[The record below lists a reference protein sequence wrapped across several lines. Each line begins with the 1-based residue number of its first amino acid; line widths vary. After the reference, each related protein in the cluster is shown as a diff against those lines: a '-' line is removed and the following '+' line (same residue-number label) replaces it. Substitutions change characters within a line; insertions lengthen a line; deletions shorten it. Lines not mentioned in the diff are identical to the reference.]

1 LLSGLFFAVEAPTD
15 FSQHLAITKGRHS
28 MLKKS
33 VRTILN
39 GLSVAVFVIDAKQ
52 IIRFGN
58 IAAQTRFGGEL
69 ADMDLSSVIPSKKCS
84 NAAKRVLK
92 GEPTVS
98 LELTLQDVVP
108 TTFRLIITRLDA
120 ELTGENAR
128 AIVSLED
135 ISHIREAEQM
145 RIDFVANVSHE
156 LRSPLTSLSGFIET
170 LQGPAKNDPAAQERF
185 LDLMAGDAQRMSR
198 LIGDLLSLSKLQASE
213 RVAPSDT
220 VDVGSILRRVTASL
234 EPLSNTEDTQI
245 SLTIS
250 PDLPMVIGDADELIQ
265 VFQNL
270 IENGVKYSHRG
281 TQVEIIAE
289 RDPSHQSQLRVSVRD
304 HGEGLDPKHIPRLTE
319 RFYRVD
325 KGRSRDMGG
334 TGLGLA
340 IVKHIL
346 IRHRA
351 YLHIDSKI
359 GLGSTFSVFLP
370 IADK

>member
-1 LLSGLFFAVEAPTD
+1 
-15 FSQHLAITKGRHS
+15 

-33 VRTILN
+33 VKTILN
-39 GLSVAVFVIDAKQ
+39 GLSVAVFVIDAAQ

-58 IAAQTRFGGEL
+58 NAARKRFGL
-69 ADMDLSSVIPSKKCS
+69 SKKDIDLFGVIPSKDCTK
-84 NAAKRVLK
+84 AAISVLT
-92 GEPTVS
+92 GETTTVS

-120 ELTGENAR
+120 ERTGPDAR

-185 LDLMAGDAQRMSR
+185 LALMAGDAQRMSR

-213 RVAPSDT
+213 RIAPSEA
-220 VDVGSILRRVTASL
+220 VNISSILRNVTASL
-234 EPLSNTEDTQI
+234 EPLSKRENTGI
-245 SLTIS
+245 SLSIS
-250 PDLPMVIGDADELIQ
+250 PDLPQVIGNTDELTQ

-270 IENGVKYSHRG
+270 IENGIKYSQQD
-281 TQVEIIAE
+281 TKVEVIAQ
-289 RDPSHQSQLRVSVRD
+289 RDPSHENQLRISVRD

-325 KGRSRDMGG
+325 QGRSRTMGG

-346 IRHRA
+346 IHHRA
-351 YLHIDSKI
+351 YLHIDSKV

-370 IADK
+370 IAAG

>member
-1 LLSGLFFAVEAPTD
+1 MIYANTLLKVQRADV
-15 FSQHLAITKGRHS
+15 

-33 VRTILN
+33 VQTILN
-39 GLSVAVFVIDAKQ
+39 GLSVAVFVIDAHQ

-58 IAAQTRFGGEL
+58 LAAKERFGIKAKDDEL
-69 ADMDLSSVIPSKKCS
+69 FSVIPAIECKK
-84 NAAKRVLK
+84 AANRVLK
-92 GEPTVS
+92 GETTVS

-108 TTFRLIITRLDA
+108 TTFRLIVTRLDA
-120 ELTGENAR
+120 ELTGKKAR
-128 AIVSLED
+128 AIISLED

-170 LQGPAKNDPAAQERF
+170 LQGPAKNDPQARERF
-185 LDLMAGDAQRMSR
+185 LDLMLNDAQRMSR

-213 RVAPSDT
+213 RFAPQET
-220 VDVGSILRRVTASL
+220 VNLDNILRRVVASL
-234 EPLSNTEDTQI
+234 EPISNSEETSI
-245 SLTIS
+245 SLTVS
-250 PDLPMVIGDADELIQ
+250 ENLPMVIGDTDELTQ

-270 IENGVKYSHRG
+270 IENGIKYSKRG
-281 TQVEIIAE
+281 TEVIVVAE
-289 RDPSHQSQLRVSVRD
+289 PDPSHENQLRISVRD
-304 HGEGLDPKHIPRLTE
+304 HGEGIDPQHIPRLTE

-351 YLHIDSKI
+351 YLHIDSKL
-359 GLGSTFSVFLP
+359 GLGSIFSVFLP
-370 IADK
+370 VAEQE

>member
-1 LLSGLFFAVEAPTD
+1 
-15 FSQHLAITKGRHS
+15 

-33 VRTILN
+33 VKTILN
-39 GLSVAVFVIDAKQ
+39 GLSVAVFVIDATQ

-58 IAAQTRFGGEL
+58 NAARDRFALGE
-69 ADMDLSSVIPSKKCS
+69 ADTDLFSVIPSTDCTT
-84 NAAKRVLK
+84 AANRVLTGK
-92 GEPTVS
+92 YTTLS

-108 TTFRLIITRLDA
+108 ITFRLIITRLDA
-120 ELTGENAR
+120 QTRTGADAR

-135 ISHIREAEQM
+135 ISHIREAEKM

-170 LQGPAKNDPAAQERF
+170 LQGPAKNDHDAQERF
-185 LDLMAGDAQRMSR
+185 LKLMASEANRMSR

-213 RVAPSDT
+213 RVPPNEV
-220 VDVGSILRRVTASL
+220 VDVSAILHRVTASL
-234 EPLSNTEDTQI
+234 EPLTKREKTTI
-245 SLTIS
+245 ALTIS
-250 PDLPMVIGDADELIQ
+250 PNLPQVIGDADELTQ

-270 IENGVKYSHRG
+270 IENGVKYSHQD
-281 TQVEIIAE
+281 TVVNVTAE
-289 RDPSHQSQLRVSVRD
+289 PDPSHENQLRISVRD
-304 HGEGLDPKHIPRLTE
+304 QGEGLDPIHIPRLTE

-325 KGRSRDMGG
+325 KGRSRTMGG

-351 YLHIDSKI
+351 YLHIDSKV
-359 GLGSTFSVFLP
+359 GHGSHFAVFLP
-370 IADK
+370 VAAS

>member
-1 LLSGLFFAVEAPTD
+1 
-15 FSQHLAITKGRHS
+15 

-33 VRTILN
+33 VKTILN
-39 GLSVAVFVIDAKQ
+39 GLSVAVFVIDANQ

-58 IAAQTRFGGEL
+58 NAARSRFALTEPDTGL
-69 ADMDLSSVIPSKKCS
+69 FSVIPSKDCTT
-84 NAAKRVLK
+84 AANRVLT
-92 GEPTVS
+92 GQRPTVS

-108 TTFRLIITRLDA
+108 TTFRLLITRLDA
-120 ELTGENAR
+120 TTRTGMQAR

-170 LQGPAKNDPAAQERF
+170 LQGPAKDDVVAQERF
-185 LDLMAGDAQRMSR
+185 LTLMSSEAHRMSR

-213 RVAPSDT
+213 RVPPSEF
-220 VDVGSILRRVTASL
+220 VNVSAILRSVIASL
-234 EPLSNTEDTQI
+234 EPLTKREENTI

-250 PDLPMVIGDADELIQ
+250 PDLPQVIGDADELTQ

-270 IENGVKYSHRG
+270 IENGVKYSHPN
-281 TQVEIIAE
+281 TVVDVVAE
-289 RDPSHQSQLRVSVRD
+289 RDPSHDNQIRISVRD
-304 HGEGLDPKHIPRLTE
+304 QGEGLDPIHIPRLTE

-325 KGRSRDMGG
+325 KGRSRNMGG

-351 YLHIDSKI
+351 YLHIDSKV
-359 GLGSTFSVFLP
+359 GQGSHFAVFLP
-370 IADK
+370 VATS

>member
-1 LLSGLFFAVEAPTD
+1 
-15 FSQHLAITKGRHS
+15 

-33 VRTILN
+33 VKTILN
-39 GLSVAVFVIDAKQ
+39 GLSVAVFVIDSRQ
-52 IIRFGN
+52 TIRFGN
-58 IAAQTRFGGEL
+58 NAARDRFAL
-69 ADMDLSSVIPSKKCS
+69 AEPDTDLFSVIPSKDCTT
-84 NAAKRVLK
+84 AANRVLT
-92 GEPTVS
+92 GQRATVS

-120 ELTGENAR
+120 TTRTGTQAR

-170 LQGPAKNDPAAQERF
+170 LQGAAKDDKPAQERF
-185 LDLMAGDAQRMSR
+185 LTLMSGEASRMSR

-213 RVAPSDT
+213 RVPPSEF
-220 VDVGSILRRVTASL
+220 VDVSAILRSVTASL
-234 EPLSNTEDTQI
+234 GPLAEREKNTI

-250 PDLPMVIGDADELIQ
+250 PDLPPVIGDADELTQ

-270 IENGVKYSHRG
+270 IENGVKYSHPD
-281 TQVEIIAE
+281 TVVDVVAE
-289 RDPSHQSQLRVSVRD
+289 PDPSHENQIRISVRD
-304 HGEGLDPKHIPRLTE
+304 HGEGLDPIHIPRLTE

-325 KGRSRDMGG
+325 KGRSRNMGG

-351 YLHIDSKI
+351 YLHIDSKV
-359 GLGSTFSVFLP
+359 GHGSHFAVFLP
-370 IADK
+370 VATS

>member
-1 LLSGLFFAVEAPTD
+1 
-15 FSQHLAITKGRHS
+15 

-39 GLSVAVFVIDAKQ
+39 GLSVAVFVIDADR

-58 IAAQTRFGGEL
+58 LAARKRFNN
-69 ADMDLSSVIPSKKCS
+69 DLTKTGLLDLIPSKKCA
-84 NAAKRVLK
+84 NAAKRVLS
-92 GEPTVS
+92 GAETTLS

-108 TTFRLIITRLDA
+108 TTYRLIITRLDA
-120 ELTGENAR
+120 DRNGAKAR
-128 AIVSLED
+128 AIISLED
-135 ISHIREAEQM
+135 ISHIREAEKM

-170 LQGPAKNDPAAQERF
+170 LQGPAKNDSAARERF
-185 LDLMAGDAQRMSR
+185 LSLMANDASRMSR

-213 RVAPSDT
+213 RVAPSDS
-220 VDVGSILRRVTASL
+220 VDISALLTRVSASL
-234 EPLSNTEDTQI
+234 EPLTKREKTSI
-245 SLTIS
+245 KLTVS
-250 PDLPMVIGDADELIQ
+250 PDLPHVIGDADELTQ

-270 IENGVKYSHRG
+270 IENAVKYSHHD
-281 TQVEIIAE
+281 TEVSVTAE
-289 RDPSHQSQLRVSVRD
+289 PDPSHKNQLRISVRD
-304 HGEGLDPKHIPRLTE
+304 HGEGMDAKHIPRLTE

-325 KGRSRDMGG
+325 KGRSRTMGG

-359 GLGSTFSVFLP
+359 GHGSSFSVFLP
-370 IADK
+370 IATV

>member
-1 LLSGLFFAVEAPTD
+1 
-15 FSQHLAITKGRHS
+15 
-28 MLKKS
+28 MKKS
-33 VRTILN
+33 VKTILD
-39 GLSVAVFVIDAKQ
+39 GLSVAVFVIDAQQ

-58 IAAQTRFGGEL
+58 NAARDRFAL
-69 ADMDLSSVIPSKKCS
+69 TATDTDLFSVIPAKDCTT
-84 NAAKRVLK
+84 AANHVLT
-92 GEPTVS
+92 GQQSTVS

-120 ELTGENAR
+120 TTRTGADAR

-170 LQGPAKNDPAAQERF
+170 LQGPAKNDKVAHERF
-185 LDLMAGDAQRMSR
+185 LTLMSGEASRMNR

-213 RVAPSDT
+213 RVPPSES
-220 VDVGSILRRVTASL
+220 VNLSSVLRGVAASL
-234 EPLSNTEDTQI
+234 EPLMKREKNTI

-250 PDLPMVIGDADELIQ
+250 PDLPAVIGDADELTQ

-270 IENGVKYSHRG
+270 IENGVKYSHPD
-281 TQVEIIAE
+281 TVVEVIAE
-289 RDPSHQSQLRVSVRD
+289 RDPSHENQLRISVHD
-304 HGEGLDPKHIPRLTE
+304 HGEGLDPIHIPRLTE

-325 KGRSRDMGG
+325 KGRSRKMGG

-351 YLHIDSKI
+351 YLHIDSKP
-359 GLGSTFSVFLP
+359 GLGSVFSVFLP
-370 IADK
+370 IADT

>member
-1 LLSGLFFAVEAPTD
+1 
-15 FSQHLAITKGRHS
+15 

-39 GLSVAVFVIDAKQ
+39 GLSVAVFAIDSEQTIQFANNAACK
-52 IIRFGN
+52 RF
-58 IAAQTRFGGEL
+58 
-69 ADMDLSSVIPSKKCS
+69 DLNKDNTSLFDVIPSKKCTD
-84 NAAKRVLK
+84 AASQILK
-92 GEPTVS
+92 GEVTTLS

-108 TTFRLIITRLDA
+108 TTFRLILTRLDA
-120 ELTGENAR
+120 QREGSEAR

-170 LQGPAKNDPAAQERF
+170 LQGAAKDDPAAQTRF
-185 LDLMAGDAQRMSR
+185 LRLMESDANRMSR

-213 RVAPSDT
+213 RIAPNNS
-220 VDVGSILRRVTASL
+220 VDLKAILRRVKASL
-234 EPLSNTEDTQI
+234 EPLTKREDTHV
-245 SLTIS
+245 SLTVS
-250 PDLPMVIGDADELIQ
+250 DDLPLVTGDADELTQ

-270 IENGVKYSHRG
+270 IENGIKYSHRNS
-281 TQVEIIAE
+281 TVSITAE
-289 RDPSHQSQLRVSVRD
+289 PDPSHQNQLRISIRD
-304 HGEGLDPKHIPRLTE
+304 MGEGIEASQIPRLTE

-351 YLHIDSKI
+351 YLHIDSE
-359 GLGSTFSVFLP
+359 LGQGSIFSVFLP
-370 IADK
+370 IAPNKT

>member
-1 LLSGLFFAVEAPTD
+1 
-15 FSQHLAITKGRHS
+15 

-33 VRTILN
+33 VKTILN
-39 GLSVAVFVIDAKQ
+39 GLSVAVFVIDATQ

-58 IAAQTRFGGEL
+58 NAACDRFGLNEDSGT
-69 ADMDLSSVIPSKKCS
+69 DLFSVIPSTDCTT
-84 NAAKRVLK
+84 AASRVLS
-92 GEPTVS
+92 GELTTLS

-120 ELTGENAR
+120 GTRTGADAR

-170 LQGPAKNDPAAQERF
+170 LQGPAKNDPVAQKRF

-213 RVAPSDT
+213 RVPPSEV
-220 VDVGSILRRVTASL
+220 VDISATLSRVTASL
-234 EPLSNTEDTQI
+234 EPLTKREKTAI
-245 SLTIS
+245 SLAIS
-250 PDLPMVIGDADELIQ
+250 PDLPQVIGDTDELTQ

-270 IENGVKYSHRG
+270 IENSVKYSQPD
-281 TQVEIIAE
+281 TTVIVTAE
-289 RDPSHQSQLRVSVRD
+289 RDPSHKNQLRISVRD
-304 HGEGLDPKHIPRLTE
+304 QGEGLDPKHIPRLTE

-325 KGRSRDMGG
+325 KGRSRKMGG

-351 YLHIDSKI
+351 YLHIDSKV
-359 GLGSTFSVFLP
+359 GLGSIFSVFLP
-370 IADK
+370 IASD

>member
-1 LLSGLFFAVEAPTD
+1 M
-15 FSQHLAITKGRHS
+15 I

-33 VRTILN
+33 VKTILN
-39 GLSVAVFVIDAKQ
+39 GLSVAVFVIDANQ
-52 IIRFGN
+52 IIRFVN
-58 IAAQTRFGGEL
+58 NAARDRFSLTET
-69 ADMDLSSVIPSKKCS
+69 DTDLFSVIPSKDCTTS
-84 NAAKRVLK
+84 ANHVLAGK
-92 GEPTVS
+92 KATVTI
-98 LELTLQDVVP
+98 ELTLQDVVP

-120 ELTGENAR
+120 TTRTGDAAR

-170 LQGPAKNDPAAQERF
+170 LQGPAKEDKAAQERF
-185 LDLMAGDAQRMSR
+185 LSLMSGEANRMSR

-213 RVAPSDT
+213 RVPPSEI
-220 VDVGSILRRVTASL
+220 VDISAILRSVIASL
-234 EPLSNTEDTQI
+234 EPLTKREKTAI
-245 SLTIS
+245 SLNIS
-250 PDLPMVIGDADELIQ
+250 EDLPPVVGDADELTQ

-270 IENGVKYSHRG
+270 IENGIKYSNAD
-281 TQVEIIAE
+281 TVVDVTAE
-289 RDPSHQSQLRVSVRD
+289 RDPSHENQLRISVRD
-304 HGEGLDPKHIPRLTE
+304 HGEGLDPIHIPRLTE

-325 KGRSRDMGG
+325 KGRSRTMGG

-351 YLHIDSKI
+351 YLHIDSKV
-359 GLGSTFSVFLP
+359 GQGSHFAVFLP
-370 IADK
+370 LATG

>member
-1 LLSGLFFAVEAPTD
+1 
-15 FSQHLAITKGRHS
+15 

-39 GLSVAVFVIDAKQ
+39 GLSVAVFAIDSEQ
-52 IIRFGN
+52 IIQFGN
-58 IAAQTRFGGEL
+58 NAARKRF
-69 ADMDLSSVIPSKKCS
+69 DLNKDNTSLFDVIPSKKS
-84 NAAKRVLK
+84 TDAANQILT
-92 GEPTVS
+92 GEITTLS

-108 TTFRLIITRLDA
+108 TTFRLILTRLDA
-120 ELTGENAR
+120 QRTGSEAR

-170 LQGPAKNDPAAQERF
+170 LQGAAKDDPVAQARF
-185 LDLMAGDAQRMSR
+185 LMLMEHDASRMSR

-213 RVAPSDT
+213 RIAPNES
-220 VDVGSILRRVTASL
+220 VDLDATLRRVKASL
-234 EPLSNTEDTQI
+234 EPLTKRENTQVT
-245 SLTIS
+245 LTIS
-250 PDLPMVIGDADELIQ
+250 DDLPLVICDTDELSQ

-270 IENGVKYSHRG
+270 IENSIKYSHPNS
-281 TQVEIIAE
+281 TVSITAE
-289 RDPSHQSQLRVSVRD
+289 PDPSHQNQLRIAIRD
-304 HGEGLDPKHIPRLTE
+304 TGEGIEASHIPRLTE

-351 YLHIDSKI
+351 YLHIDSEL
-359 GLGSTFSVFLP
+359 GQGSTFSVFLP
-370 IADK
+370 IAPNKK

>member
-1 LLSGLFFAVEAPTD
+1 
-15 FSQHLAITKGRHS
+15 

-33 VRTILN
+33 VKTILN
-39 GLSVAVFVIDAKQ
+39 GLSVAVFVIDATQ
-52 IIRFGN
+52 IIRFSN
-58 IAAQTRFGGEL
+58 NAARDRFALGQT
-69 ADMDLSSVIPSKKCS
+69 DTDLFSVIPSSDCTT
-84 NAAKRVLK
+84 AASRVLTGK
-92 GEPTVS
+92 YTTLS

-120 ELTGENAR
+120 QTRTGADAR

-135 ISHIREAEQM
+135 ISHIREAEKM

-170 LQGPAKNDPAAQERF
+170 LQGPAKNDRHAQERF
-185 LDLMAGDAQRMSR
+185 LKLMASEANRMSR

-213 RVAPSDT
+213 RVPPSEV
-220 VDVGSILRRVTASL
+220 VDISAILRRVTASL
-234 EPLSNTEDTQI
+234 EPLREREKTAV

-250 PDLPMVIGDADELIQ
+250 PNLPQVIGDADELTQ

-270 IENGVKYSHRG
+270 IENGVKYSHQD
-281 TQVEIIAE
+281 TVVEVTAE
-289 RDPSHQSQLRVSVRD
+289 PDPSHENQLRISVRD
-304 HGEGLDPKHIPRLTE
+304 QGEGLDPIHIPRLTE

-325 KGRSRDMGG
+325 KGRSRTMGG

-351 YLHIDSKI
+351 YLHIDSKV
-359 GLGSTFSVFLP
+359 GQGSHFAVFLP
-370 IADK
+370 VAAR

>member
-1 LLSGLFFAVEAPTD
+1 
-15 FSQHLAITKGRHS
+15 

-33 VRTILN
+33 VKTILN
-39 GLSVAVFVIDAKQ
+39 GLSVAVFVIDADK

-58 IAAQTRFGGEL
+58 NAAIARFD
-69 ADMDLSSVIPSKKCS
+69 ADLKDQPLSSFV
-84 NAAKRVLK
+84 AAEECLDAASQVLENK
-92 GEPTVS
+92 SDTVS

-108 TTFRLIITRLDA
+108 TTYRLIITRLDA
-120 ELTGENAR
+120 ERTGTDAR
-128 AIVSLED
+128 AIISLED

-170 LQGPAKNDPAAQERF
+170 LQGPAKNDPVAQERF
-185 LDLMAGDAQRMSR
+185 LALMAGDAQRMSR
-198 LIGDLLSLSKLQASE
+198 LIGDLLSLAKLQAKE
-213 RVAPSDT
+213 RIPPSNT
-220 VDVGSILRRVTASL
+220 VDLPSILRRVTASL
-234 EPLSNTEDTQI
+234 EPLSKRENTDI

-250 PDLPMVIGDADELIQ
+250 PSLPPVNGDADELTQ

-270 IENGVKYSHRG
+270 IENGVKYSPQN
-281 TQVEIIAE
+281 TVVEVIAE
-289 RDPSHQSQLRVSVRD
+289 PDPSHKNQVRISVKD
-304 HGEGLDPKHIPRLTE
+304 HGDGLDPLHIPRLTE

-325 KGRSRDMGG
+325 KGRSRTMGG

-351 YLHIDSKI
+351 YLHIDSQV
-359 GLGSTFSVFLP
+359 GVGSNFAVFLP
-370 IADK
+370 IATRKPSADKP

>member
-1 LLSGLFFAVEAPTD
+1 
-15 FSQHLAITKGRHS
+15 

-33 VRTILN
+33 VKTILN
-39 GLSVAVFVIDAKQ
+39 GLSVAVFAIDAEQ
-52 IIRFGN
+52 IIQFGN
-58 IAAQTRFGGEL
+58 NAARKRF
-69 ADMDLSSVIPSKKCS
+69 DLSKKSTKLFDVIPAKECTD
-84 NAAKRVLK
+84 AANKILT
-92 GEPTVS
+92 GQSTTLS

-108 TTFRLIITRLDA
+108 TTYRMILTRLDA
-120 ELTGENAR
+120 QRTDSKAR
-128 AIVSLED
+128 AIISLED

-170 LQGPAKNDPAAQERF
+170 LQGAAKNDPAAQTRF
-185 LDLMAGDAQRMSR
+185 LKLMEYDAGRMSR

-213 RVAPSDT
+213 RVAPQKS
-220 VDVGSILRRVTASL
+220 VDLEAILRRVKASL
-234 EPLSNTEDTQI
+234 EPLANSEDTQV

-250 PDLPMVIGDADELIQ
+250 DNLPEIIGDADELTQ

-270 IENGVKYSHRG
+270 IENGIKYSHPN
-281 TQVEIIAE
+281 TTVTIIAE
-289 RDPSHQSQLRVSVRD
+289 PDPSHENQLRISIRD
-304 HGEGLDPKHIPRLTE
+304 KGEGLEPLHIPRLTE

-351 YLHIDSKI
+351 YLHIDSEL
-359 GLGSTFSVFLP
+359 GQGSTFSVFLP
-370 IADK
+370 IALHKKT

>member
-1 LLSGLFFAVEAPTD
+1 
-15 FSQHLAITKGRHS
+15 

-33 VRTILN
+33 VKTILN
-39 GLSVAVFVIDAKQ
+39 GLSVAVFIIDAEQ
-52 IIRFGN
+52 IIRFSN
-58 IAAQTRFGGEL
+58 KAALKKFDLDKIDTALSNVIPAKACLEAAQKVLNG
-69 ADMDLSSVIPSKKCS
+69 MPS
-84 NAAKRVLK
+84 A
-92 GEPTVS
+92 S

-108 TTFRLIITRLDA
+108 TTYRLMITRLDS
-120 ELTGENAR
+120 ERTGSDAR

-170 LQGPAKNDPAAQERF
+170 LQGPAKNDLPAQDRF
-185 LDLMAGDAQRMSR
+185 LSLMSDEAQRMSR

-213 RVAPSDT
+213 RVPPKDT
-220 VDVGSILRRVTASL
+220 LNVAQVLRRVTASL
-234 EPLSNTEDTQI
+234 EPLSNTEKTNITLDI
-245 SLTIS
+245 SD
-250 PDLPMVIGDADELIQ
+250 DLPLVIGDPDELTQ

-270 IENGVKYSHRG
+270 IENGVKYSPQN
-281 TQVEIIAE
+281 TTVTVTAE
-289 RDPSHQSQLRVSVRD
+289 SDPSHTDQIRISIRD
-304 HGEGLDPKHIPRLTE
+304 QGDGLDAKHIPRLTE

-351 YLHIDSKI
+351 YLHIDSTP
-359 GLGSTFSVFLP
+359 GQGSIFSVFLP
-370 IADK
+370 IADI

>member
-1 LLSGLFFAVEAPTD
+1 
-15 FSQHLAITKGRHS
+15 

-33 VRTILN
+33 VKTILN
-39 GLSVAVFVIDAKQ
+39 GLSVAVFVIDATQ
-52 IIRFGN
+52 IIRFSN
-58 IAAQTRFGGEL
+58 NAARDRFALGQT
-69 ADMDLSSVIPSKKCS
+69 DTDLFSVIPSSDCTT
-84 NAAKRVLK
+84 AASRVLTGK
-92 GEPTVS
+92 YTTLS

-120 ELTGENAR
+120 QTRTGADAR

-135 ISHIREAEQM
+135 ISHIREAEKM

-170 LQGPAKNDPAAQERF
+170 LQGPAKNDRDAQERF
-185 LDLMAGDAQRMSR
+185 LKLMASEANRMSR

-213 RVAPSDT
+213 RVPPSEV
-220 VDVGSILRRVTASL
+220 VDISAILRRVTASL
-234 EPLSNTEDTQI
+234 EPLRKRERTGI

-250 PDLPMVIGDADELIQ
+250 PNLPQVIGDADELTQ

-270 IENGVKYSHRG
+270 IENGVKYSHQD
-281 TQVEIIAE
+281 TVVEVNAE
-289 RDPSHQSQLRVSVRD
+289 PDPSHENQLRISVRD
-304 HGEGLDPKHIPRLTE
+304 QGEGLDPIHIPRLTE

-325 KGRSRDMGG
+325 KGRSRTMGG

-351 YLHIDSKI
+351 YLHIDSKV
-359 GLGSTFSVFLP
+359 GQGSHFAVFLP
-370 IADK
+370 VAAR

>member
-1 LLSGLFFAVEAPTD
+1 
-15 FSQHLAITKGRHS
+15 

-33 VRTILN
+33 VRTILD
-39 GLSVAVFVIDAKQ
+39 GLSVAVFVINASQ
-52 IIRFGN
+52 TIRFAN
-58 IAAQTRFGGEL
+58 IAAQTRFGGDL
-69 ADMDLSSVIPSKKCS
+69 TDMDLANVIPSKKCTK
-84 NAAKRVLK
+84 AATRVL
-92 GEPTVS
+92 EAEATVS

-120 ELTGENAR
+120 ELTGDQAR

-170 LQGPAKNDPAAQERF
+170 LQGPAKNDPVAQERF
-185 LDLMAGDAQRMSR
+185 LKLMAGDAGRMSR

-213 RVAPSDT
+213 RVSPSDT
-220 VDVGSILRRVTASL
+220 VDIGSILHRVTASL

-250 PDLPMVIGDADELIQ
+250 PDLPKVIGDTDELIQ
-265 VFQNL
+265 LFQNL
-270 IENGVKYSHRG
+270 IENGVKYSHQG
-281 TQVEIIAE
+281 TKVVVIAE
-289 RDPSHQSQLRVSVRD
+289 RDPSHESQVRITVRD
-304 HGEGLDPKHIPRLTE
+304 RGEGLNPKHIPRLTE

-346 IRHRA
+346 IRHRG

-359 GLGSTFSVFLP
+359 GLGSMFSVFLP
-370 IADK
+370 IAAR

>member
-1 LLSGLFFAVEAPTD
+1 
-15 FSQHLAITKGRHS
+15 

-33 VRTILN
+33 VKTILN
-39 GLSVAVFVIDAKQ
+39 GLSVAVFVIDADQ
-52 IIRFGN
+52 IIRFSN
-58 IAAQTRFGGEL
+58 NAARDRFTLTQADTEL
-69 ADMDLSSVIPSKKCS
+69 FSVIPSNDCI
-84 NAAKRVLK
+84 NAAKRVLT
-92 GEPTVS
+92 GQRATLS

-120 ELTGENAR
+120 TTRTGTQAR

-170 LQGPAKNDPAAQERF
+170 LQGPAKDDQVARERF
-185 LDLMAGDAQRMSR
+185 LSLMAGEANRMSR

-213 RVAPSDT
+213 RVPPSEM
-220 VDVGSILRRVTASL
+220 VDISAVLRSVTASL
-234 EPLSNTEDTQI
+234 EPLTKREKTAI

-250 PDLPMVIGDADELIQ
+250 PALPPVIGDADELTQ

-270 IENGVKYSHRG
+270 IENGIKYSQPN
-281 TQVEIIAE
+281 TIVEVIAE
-289 RDPSHQSQLRVSVRD
+289 LDPSHENQMRISVRD
-304 HGEGLDPKHIPRLTE
+304 QGEGLEPIHIPRLTE

-325 KGRSRDMGG
+325 KGRSRTMGG

-351 YLHIDSKI
+351 YLHIDSKV
-359 GLGSTFSVFLP
+359 GQGSHFAVFLP
-370 IADK
+370 VAE

>member
-1 LLSGLFFAVEAPTD
+1 
-15 FSQHLAITKGRHS
+15 

-33 VRTILN
+33 VKTILN
-39 GLSVAVFVIDAKQ
+39 GLSVAVFVIDARQ

-58 IAAQTRFGGEL
+58 NAARGRFAL
-69 ADMDLSSVIPSKKCS
+69 TKPDTDLFSVIPSKDCTM
-84 NAAKRVLK
+84 AANRVLT
-92 GEPTVS
+92 GQRPTVS

-120 ELTGENAR
+120 TTRTGAQAR

-156 LRSPLTSLSGFIET
+156 LRSPLTSLSGFIEP
-170 LQGPAKNDPAAQERF
+170 LQGPAKDDKPAQERF
-185 LDLMAGDAQRMSR
+185 LTLMSGEASRMSR

-213 RVAPSDT
+213 RVPPSEF
-220 VDVGSILRRVTASL
+220 VDISAILHGVTASL
-234 EPLSNTEDTQI
+234 GPLTEREKNTI
-245 SLTIS
+245 SLTVS
-250 PDLPMVIGDADELIQ
+250 PDLPPVIGDADELTQ

-270 IENGVKYSHRG
+270 IENGVKYSHPD
-281 TQVEIIAE
+281 TVVDVVAE
-289 RDPSHQSQLRVSVRD
+289 RDPSHENQIRISVRD
-304 HGEGLDPKHIPRLTE
+304 KGEGLDPIHIPRLTE

-325 KGRSRDMGG
+325 KGRSRNMGG

-351 YLHIDSKI
+351 YLHIDSKV
-359 GLGSTFSVFLP
+359 GQGSHFAVFLP
-370 IADK
+370 VAIS

>member
-1 LLSGLFFAVEAPTD
+1 
-15 FSQHLAITKGRHS
+15 

-33 VRTILN
+33 VKTILN
-39 GLSVAVFVIDAKQ
+39 GLSVAVFVIDAGQ

-58 IAAQTRFGGEL
+58 IAAQQRFKNDLTETGLLEIIPAEKC
-69 ADMDLSSVIPSKKCS
+69 ADAATSVLSG
-84 NAAKRVLK
+84 L
-92 GEPTVS
+92 ETTVS

-108 TTFRLIITRLDA
+108 TTFRFIITRLDA
-120 ELTGENAR
+120 ERTGHDAR

-135 ISHIREAEQM
+135 ISHIREAEKM

-170 LQGPAKNDPAAQERF
+170 LQGPAKNDPVAQERF
-185 LDLMAGDAQRMSR
+185 LALMAADASRMSR

-213 RVAPSDT
+213 RVAPSDA
-220 VDVGSILRRVTASL
+220 VDISSVLRRVTASL
-234 EPLSNTEDTQI
+234 EPLSKREETGI
-245 SLTIS
+245 SLTIA
-250 PDLPMVIGDADELIQ
+250 PDLPLIIGDADELTQ

-270 IENGVKYSHRG
+270 IENGVKYSH
-281 TQVEIIAE
+281 QNSEVNIMAE
-289 RDPSHQSQLRVSVRD
+289 RDPSHQNQLRISVRD

-325 KGRSRDMGG
+325 KGRSRTMGG

-351 YLHIDSKI
+351 YLHIDSTI
-359 GLGSTFSVFLP
+359 GKGSVFSVFLP
-370 IADK
+370 IANE